1 MLYESGVYSYDGK
14 KDYSE
19 RSQAQIASLDDL
31 VPFGKNYTRR
41 FQDTDLFQKI
51 FSRILM
57 EVDAWEGL
65 DTESLFIDGTH
76 IKASANPHKY
86 QNETI
91 KKKRAVTKRSC
102 RRK

>member
-1 MLYESGVYSYDGK
+1 M
-14 KDYSE
+14 
-19 RSQAQIASLDDL
+19 DDL
-31 VPFGKNYTRR
+31 VPFGKNYIRR
-41 FQDTDLFQKI
+41 FKDTDHFQKI

-57 EVDAWEGL
+57 EVDAWGVL
-65 DTESLFIDGTH
+65 DTERLFIDGTH

-91 KKKRAVTKRSC
+91 KKKPAVTKRSC